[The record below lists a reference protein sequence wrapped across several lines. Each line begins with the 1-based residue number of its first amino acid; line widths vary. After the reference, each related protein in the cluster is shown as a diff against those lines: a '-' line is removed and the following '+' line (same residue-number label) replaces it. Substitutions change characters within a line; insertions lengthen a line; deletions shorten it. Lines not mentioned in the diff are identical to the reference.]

1 MAASQHAATGFPD
14 RYGANGALD
23 GFGVDTLHSGLMKR
37 FRSVSFV
44 ATVAFCLVALP
55 DAGANPT
62 NTNATAFRALS
73 AGKQRYA
80 QKRRE
85 LIDSSRSSR
94 FCADI
99 TLNRAELLVEA
110 QLKALRSNELAVYRT
125 SGTPLM
131 AQPFLS
137 VKAQIRET
145 RTYAALQRLPKGGLL
160 HVHSIS
166 LGRADWIVD
175 TAVQRPDCYIYWGT
189 NGATPKGRFTFHNAA
204 EIATNAQFA
213 GYERASDLRARLGTN
228 QFREQILQLITL
240 RNGQLGWNGFL
251 NCLALVA
258 NVSGMPAVGKEY
270 YRDAFEWLYDDGVSY
285 VEMRSS
291 VGCPVD
297 SSSLWPTEQYM
308 HDLLKIRDEV
318 RKSRPDFDVRI
329 ICAANRAVD
338 VTNAL
343 CVLTNALRLQKQFT
357 NFIVGCD
364 FVGEEDMGGPTEE
377 IGALC
382 QTFGEKYPQLH
393 FYLHDGESL
402 WADDMNLFDAML
414 VRPKRIGHGF
424 NLFRFPVLEDHA
436 INASIALEVCP
447 ISNQSLQL
455 TPDLRLHPAA
465 GYLNRGVQC
474 VLASDDPLVFGND
487 GLTYDF
493 WQAFMSWNLGL
504 GSLKKLAR
512 NSLEHSS
519 MSCDEKVAAIKRWS
533 KRWDDWI
540 ASVVTNDLHLAL
552 PGNAHTTPLTHAD
565 ICDVE
570 ELQLIPR

>member
-1 MAASQHAATGFPD
+1 M
-14 RYGANGALD
+14 N
-23 GFGVDTLHSGLMKR
+23 R
-37 FRSVSFV
+37 FRSTPLVAALAFSFV
-44 ATVAFCLVALP
+44 ALP
-55 DAGANPT
+55 VAGANAT
-62 NTNATAFRALS
+62 ITNATALPVLS
-73 AGKQRYA
+73 GGKQRYA
-80 QKRRE
+80 QKRQE
-85 LIDSSRSSR
+85 LVDNSRRGR
-94 FCADI
+94 FSADI

-110 QLKALRSNELAVYRT
+110 HLKTLRSNELAAYRT

-137 VKAQIRET
+137 VKHQIRQT
-145 RTYAALQRLPKGGLL
+145 QTYAALQRMPKGGLL

-175 TAVQRPDCYIYWGT
+175 TAAQRPDCYISWGT
-189 NGATPKGRFTFHNAA
+189 NSSAPKGRFTFHPAA
-204 EIATNAQFA
+204 FIATNAEFA
-213 GYERASDLRARLGTN
+213 GYVRASDLRDQLGAN

-258 NVSGMPAVGKEY
+258 NVSGMPAVGRDY

-297 SSSLWPTEQYM
+297 PASLWPTEQYM
-308 HDLLKIRDEV
+308 QDLLKIRDKV
-318 RKSRPDFDVRI
+318 RQNRPDFDLRI
-329 ICAANRAVD
+329 ICAANRTVD
-338 VTNAL
+338 VTNAF
-343 CVLTNALRLQKQFT
+343 CVLTNALRLQAQFT

-377 IGALC
+377 IGELC
-382 QTFGEKYPQLH
+382 QSFGEKYPMLH

-424 NLFRFPVLEDHA
+424 NLFRFPALEDHA
-436 INASIALEVCP
+436 IRASIALEVCP

-512 NSLEHSS
+512 NSLEYSS
-519 MSCDEKVAAIKRWS
+519 MSCDEKMAAITQWS
-533 KRWDDWI
+533 KRWDGWI

-552 PGNAHTTPLTHAD
+552 PANARTAPVTRAD
-565 ICDVE
+565 ICHDVE
-570 ELQLIPR
+570 QFRLKLR